1 MTPEL
6 LLRASEISYSASGK
20 KILDNVS
27 FELYRGQ
34 ITTIIGPNG
43 AGKSTLTS
51 IVNGLIENYTGTIE
65 RSSALKIGYLP
76 QKVYVN
82 TLMPLSVQR
91 LMQLTQRVK
100 DIEVDEALAQTNVAY
115 LKHRQVQSLSEGEL
129 KRVLLARTTLGDP
142 DLIVLDEPTAGVDV
156 TGEIKMYELIGE
168 FRNRLQCAVLLV
180 SHDLHLVMSK
190 TDRVLCLNQHLCCSG
205 LPESVSQHP
214 EYLALFGDRA
224 AEAIAVYAH
233 HHDHVHDVSGQQAES
248 NAGKS
253 AGSHSHEASPH
264 DSSL

>member
-1 MTPEL
+1 MTPER
-6 LLRASEISYSASGK
+6 LLRASDISYSASGK
-20 KILDNVS
+20 KILDKVS

-51 IVNGLIENYTGTIE
+51 IVNGLIESYTGTIE
-65 RSSALKIGYLP
+65 RSPSLKIGYLP

-100 DIEVDEALAQTNVAY
+100 EAEVDEALAQTNVAY
-115 LKHRQVQSLSEGEL
+115 LKNRQVTSLSEGEL

-156 TGEIKMYELIGE
+156 TGEIKMYELISE

-190 TDRVLCLNQHLCCSG
+190 TDQVLCLNQHLCCSG

-224 AEAIAVYAH
+224 ADMIAVYAH
-233 HHDHVHDVSGQQAES
+233 RHDHVHDVSGQQTE
-248 NAGKS
+248 G
-253 AGSHSHEASPH
+253 HSGEACLH
-264 DSSL
+264 DRSL